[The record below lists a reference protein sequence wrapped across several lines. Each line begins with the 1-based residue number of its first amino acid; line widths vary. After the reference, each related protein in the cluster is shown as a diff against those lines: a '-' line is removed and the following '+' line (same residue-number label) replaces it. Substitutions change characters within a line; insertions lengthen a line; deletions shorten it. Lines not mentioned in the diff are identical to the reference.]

1 MRHKELPLIVEINK
15 RICIYLFA
23 GRSRPTVRHLHISV
37 IFDTEN
43 TDCQKLKVKAND
55 SSLRVA
61 PLPMNEFGG
70 GALGVWLVVVVV
82 VAVIDRCLGEE
93 GVYATA
99 RMRNEVSIGN
109 IFCIMKFSQKLDL
122 RKLVCKILSSNWYS
136 CRSFHF
142 NSFGKITSVCFWFG
156 G

>member
-1 MRHKELPLIVEINK
+1 MHLFK
-15 RICIYLFA
+15 RW
-23 GRSRPTVRHLHISV
+23 SVSTVRHLHISV

-43 TDCQKLKVKAND
+43 TDCQKWKWRRMTRVW
-55 SSLRVA
+55 RVA

-82 VAVIDRCLGEE
+82 VAVIGRCLVEE
-93 GVYATA
+93 GVCATG

-109 IFCIMKFSQKLDL
+109 IFCLMKFSQKLDL
-122 RKLVCKILSSNWYS
+122 RKLVCKIVSSNWYS
-136 CRSFHF
+136 WRSFHF
-142 NSFGKITSVCFWFG
+142 NSFGKITSVCVWLG